1 MKLNK
6 IIDEIN
12 LHKTDLF
19 IYYLYE
25 KIFLNFWFFFFL
37 NIEIMKI

>member
-19 IYYLYE
+19 IYLYE